1 MRKYFLLTVSF
12 LSFSFGFSQ
21 SQKIVMDD
29 VDRFWIAFD
38 SVKVQTNK
46 EKKIDIMKRLYFDK
60 GSEGLQAFI
69 EERHAS
75 PEVLVDLIE
84 KLPNY
89 WETLRPRMTL
99 LKLKKQ
105 ELENQILNFKKVYP
119 DLKDSKIYF
128 LIGRINSGGTTQKDK
143 VLIGTEIALGD
154 KSVSTSDFE
163 DNWLREIFDASDD
176 NRLVALNIHEYVH
189 TQQKL
194 ENENN
199 TNLLGNAIL
208 EGACDFV
215 AELVCGSYP
224 TNYIPFYQKNELEIW
239 SVFYNEMNG
248 KAKSN
253 WIGTG
258 GNPLLPCSDL
268 GYAVGYTICK
278 YYYNNAKNKQQ
289 AIKEI
294 IELDYENATVVA
306 DFLKKSGYER
316 HLKSIG
322 FTPNNKKSVEG
333 FTQNKETVTFTFNL
347 SNKIVGNGNNGS
359 KIFTKEDL
367 QNIKSINVAGD
378 FNKWDYKNQEFKL
391 RKTTSNSYQITIPKS
406 KIGVKG
412 YKGYFKFVI
421 DEQYWIEPQFKTTNK
436 GSADGNSTNLFLIV
450 N

>member
-1 MRKYFLLTVSF
+1 
-12 LSFSFGFSQ
+12 
-21 SQKIVMDD
+21 
-29 VDRFWIAFD
+29 
-38 SVKVQTNK
+38 
-46 EKKIDIMKRLYFDK
+46 MKRLYFDK
-60 GSEGLQAFI
+60 GSEGLKAFI

-75 PEVLVDLIE
+75 PDILVDLIE
-84 KLPNY
+84 RLPSF
-89 WETLRPRMTL
+89 WETLRPRMIL
-99 LKLKKQ
+99 IKQKKQ
-105 ELENQILNFKKVYP
+105 ELETQILNFKKIYP

-143 VLIGTEIALGD
+143 VLIGAEIALGD

-176 NRLVALNIHEYVH
+176 TRLVSLNIHEYVH

-194 ENENN
+194 ENENK

-208 EGACDFV
+208 EGACDFI

-224 TNYIPFYQKNELEIW
+224 TNYIPFYKKNELEIW
-239 SVFYNEMNG
+239 SVFYNEMYG

-289 AIKEI
+289 AIKDI
-294 IELDYENATVVA
+294 IELDYENDDVVA
-306 DFLKKSGYER
+306 DFFKKSKYEK

-322 FTPNNKKSVEG
+322 FKPNNKKIIEG
-333 FTQNKETVTFTFNL
+333 FTQNKETITFIFDL
-347 SNKIVGNGNNGS
+347 SNKIVGNGNSGS
-359 KIFTKEDL
+359 KIFTKKEL
-367 QNIKSINVAGD
+367 ENIKSINIAGD
-378 FNKWDYKNQEFKL
+378 FNKWNVKNPEFKL
-391 RKTTSNSYQITIPKS
+391 TKTTNNSYQITIPKS
-406 KIGVKG
+406 KIGAKN

-436 GSADGNSTNLFLIV
+436 GSADGNSTNLFLII